1 MASQNVSVSDSI
13 SRILGVGALL
23 VAIGGGFYLYQENQQ
38 LRSDLANVS
47 TAPDDPEAYQKF
59 VQAWDGKLTHALTE
73 FNKQADTATK
83 EFDAAREARDR
94 IFQAAMEQEGA
105 EKEGTEEVGRLSQTE
120 VEDLIKDQIAA
131 LRLPA
136 PEPELRTATTVLRPS
151 EDGALPIPSIRNV
164 GDVDAEIVAARF
176 RPRKG
181 SEFVVKSMP
190 LADEEN
196 QVVIQFGPD
205 HNVGATIEGAH
216 RFYERT
222 YVLPQQVVA
231 QKQTVKVTIEIRANN
246 RHLDWA
252 MMGDLELE
260 YQDGRTVL
268 IPNACAVF
276 VPDPEETT

>member
-1 MASQNVSVSDSI
+1 MASQNVSVTDGI
-13 SRILGVGALL
+13 SRFLGVGALV
-23 VAIGGGFYLYQENQQ
+23 VAIGSGFYLYQQNQQ

-47 TAPDDPEAYQKF
+47 TAPDNPEAYQEF
-59 VQAWDGKLTHALTE
+59 VKDWDVKLTHALTE

-83 EFDAAREARDR
+83 EFDAAREARNR
-94 IFQAAMEQEGA
+94 IFKAATEQGDTQETG
-105 EKEGTEEVGRLSQTE
+105 GLTESK
-120 VEDLIKDQIAA
+120 VEDLIKSQIAE

-151 EDGALPIPSIRNV
+151 DDGALPNPSIRNV
-164 GDVDAEIVAARF
+164 GDVDAEIAAARF

-181 SEFVVKSMP
+181 SEFVVKSLP
-190 LADEEN
+190 KTDEQD
-196 QVVIQFGPD
+196 QVVIEFGPD

-222 YVLPQQVVA
+222 YILPQQVVG
-231 QKQTVKVTIEIRANN
+231 QKRTVKVMIEIRANN

-268 IPNACAVF
+268 VPNACAVF